1 MRNKYYNVLF
11 LKSVVINTDLTS
23 YSFILSS
30 IVTTESSMDTYFT
43 QIERIYFL
51 LTQLS
56 ATT

>member
-1 MRNKYYNVLF
+1 MRNKYYNILF
-11 LKSVVINTDLTS
+11 LKSVTINTDLTS
-23 YSFILSS
+23 LSFILSY

>member
-1 MRNKYYNVLF
+1 MRNKYNNVLF

>member
-43 QIERIYFL
+43 QIELIYFL